1 MQQDMKKKYKRR
13 KGERKLLLVVD
24 ENIVSKSKNDLWKLL
39 IRELSKVCG
48 HKTNTQNSTTFLIKP
63 QEFVTKHKFYRCHL

>member
-24 ENIVSKSKNDLWKLL
+24 ENIVSKSKKRPVEIINK
-39 IRELSKVCG
+39 RVK
-48 HKTNTQNSTTFLIKP
+48 
-63 QEFVTKHKFYRCHL
+63 